1 MTKEGHVLRF
11 ACGGLD
17 TVAMRALRIRRAGCF
32 ASIAA
37 TALLGSSSFGH
48 AQSSSPAAAGGTVTG
63 HVTCV
68 DTQRPARFAQVI
80 LYGVPSEITPEAK
93 PDSASNTDTTAVRKK
108 VMDALSMVQIKTD
121 VDGSFVASG
130 VAPGDYYV
138 FGSVPGYLAPGNIV
152 RAAYEAGADLS
163 KLIPGIPVVHVA
175 SERHAE
181 ANLTVER
188 GATVTG
194 HVMWDDGSP
203 AARVMVS
210 VVSTKGKKKELPP
223 QFGMLGFN
231 NMEVLFAISDDVGHF
246 RIVGLA
252 PGEYLVKG
260 SLETRSRFEMQNGA
274 FNSKGTVDSPLI
286 VFAPA
291 AFHQADAKTIT
302 LHTGEERDGVEMT
315 INLAGMHSVSGRV
328 ASMEDHHG
336 INAGWVKLEDT
347 QDKEFSRSTNI
358 DANGEFTVT
367 FVPPGTY
374 NLMVRSPRDTE
385 PSKER
390 SKDMI
395 QTLDTTVRSYQDGKQ
410 AVVVT
415 DSDVTGQNVELAPLK
430 AAKKELE
437 PTE

>member
-1 MTKEGHVLRF
+1 
-11 ACGGLD
+11 
-17 TVAMRALRIRRAGCF
+17 
-32 ASIAA
+32 
-37 TALLGSSSFGH
+37 
-48 AQSSSPAAAGGTVTG
+48 
-63 HVTCV
+63 
-68 DTQRPARFAQVI
+68 VI

-93 PDSASNTDTTAVRKK
+93 PGAAPDARDADMKKANDTLT
-108 VMDALSMVQIKTD
+108 MVQTQTD

-152 RAAYEAGADLS
+152 RAAYEAGADLT
-163 KLIPGIPVVHVA
+163 KLIPGIPVVHVV

-181 ANLTVER
+181 ANLAVER
-188 GATVTG
+188 GAAVSGT
-194 HVMWDDGSP
+194 VMWDDGSP

-210 VVSTKGKKKELPP
+210 VVATKSKKKELPP
-223 QFGMLGFN
+223 QFVMLGFN
-231 NMEVLFAISDDVGHF
+231 NMEVLLAISDDVGHF

-252 PGEYLVKG
+252 PGEYLVEG
-260 SLETRSRFEMQNGA
+260 MLQTRSRFAMQNGMMN
-274 FNSKGTVDSPLI
+274 FRGTVDSPLT

-291 AFHQADAKTIT
+291 AFHKADAKAIT
-302 LHTGEERDGVEMT
+302 LHAGEERQGEELT

-358 DANGEFTVT
+358 DGNGEFNVT

-374 NLMVRSPRDTE
+374 NLMVRSARDTE

-410 AVVVT
+410 AVFVT
-415 DSDVTGQNVELAPLK
+415 DSDVTGQNMELAPLK
-430 AAKKELE
+430 TLKKELE

>member
-1 MTKEGHVLRF
+1 
-11 ACGGLD
+11 
-17 TVAMRALRIRRAGCF
+17 
-32 ASIAA
+32 
-37 TALLGSSSFGH
+37 
-48 AQSSSPAAAGGTVTG
+48 
-63 HVTCV
+63 
-68 DTQRPARFAQVI
+68 VI
-80 LYGVPSEITPEAK
+80 LYGVPAEITPEAAPGARDADMK
-93 PDSASNTDTTAVRKK
+93 KANDTLTV
-108 VMDALSMVQIKTD
+108 VQTQTD

-138 FGSVPGYLAPGNIV
+138 FASVTGYVQPNNVVL
-152 RAAYEAGADLS
+152 AAYEAGADLS
-163 KLIPGIPVVHVA
+163 KLIPGVPVVHVVV
-175 SERHAE
+175 ERTSE
-181 ANLTVER
+181 ANLTLER
-188 GATVTG
+188 GAAVSG
-194 HVMWDDGSP
+194 GVLWDDGSP

-210 VVSTKGKKKELPP
+210 VVSAKGEKKRVPP

-231 NMEVLFAISDDVGHF
+231 SGLEGLLAVSDDLGHF

-260 SLETRSRFEMQNGA
+260 SLQTRSRFAMQNGMMN
-274 FNSKGTVDSPLI
+274 FKGTVDSPLT

-291 AFHQADAKTIT
+291 AFHKADAKAIT
-302 LHTGEERDGVEMT
+302 LHAGEERQGEELT

-347 QDKEFSRSTNI
+347 QDKEFSRTTNI
-358 DANGEFTVT
+358 DGNGEFNVT

-374 NLMVRSPRDTE
+374 NLLVTNARDTE

-395 QTLDTTVRSYQDGKQ
+395 PTSDTVVRSYQDGKQ

-415 DSDVTGQNVELAPLK
+415 DSDVTGQNVELVPLK
-430 AAKKELE
+430 TAKKELE

>member
-1 MTKEGHVLRF
+1 MLRF
-11 ACGGLD
+11 ACSGLD
-17 TVAMRALRIRRAGCF
+17 TVAMHALRNRRAGCF
-32 ASIAA
+32 AWIAA
-37 TALLGSSSFGH
+37 AVLLGSSSFGH

-63 HVTCV
+63 HVTCG
-68 DTQRPARFAQVI
+68 DTQRPARFATVV

-93 PDSASNTDTTAVRKK
+93 PDFASNTDIAVVRKK
-108 VMDALSMVQIKTD
+108 VMDAVSMVQIRTD
-121 VDGSFVASG
+121 VDGSFVARG

-138 FGSVPGYLAPGNIV
+138 FGSVPGYLAPANIV

-188 GATVTG
+188 GAAVSG

-203 AARVMVS
+203 ASRVMVMVIAAKS
-210 VVSTKGKKKELPP
+210 KKKDLPP
-223 QFGMLGFN
+223 QFGMLRFN
-231 NMEVLFAISDDVGHF
+231 NVEGLLAVSDDVGHF

-252 PGEYLVKG
+252 PGEYLLKG
-260 SLETRSRFEMQNGA
+260 SLETRSRLEMQNGE
-274 FNSKGTVDSPLI
+274 FNSKGTVDSSLI

-291 AFHQADAKTIT
+291 AFHKADAKAIT
-302 LHTGEERDGVEMT
+302 LHAGEERDDVEMT

-328 ASMEDHHG
+328 ASTEDHHG

-347 QDKEFSRSTNI
+347 QDKEFSRTTSI
-358 DANGEFTVT
+358 DANGEFNVT

-374 NLMVRSPRDTE
+374 NLLVTHAGDTE
-385 PSKER
+385 PSKEKPQD
-390 SKDMI
+390 SHNDF
-395 QTLDTTVRSYQDGKQ
+395 QTVLDAVLRSYQDGKQ

-415 DSDVTGQNVELAPLK
+415 DSDVTGQNVELVPLK
-430 AAKKELE
+430 TVKKELE
-437 PTE
+437 ATE